1 MSMSESYVGLYVG
14 PLRQMCGQLSESE
27 LRVYVALSTYVDPLA
42 TCWPGINELHE
53 VTGVRHEDVMAA
65 LESLSERG
73 LVVFLRRGE
82 WDNLTRRMLP
92 NIYALTPDLVYI
104 RPELRGEVAAR
115 LENTRPQA
123 SLSEGMIPKTPLIP
137 ESNQKPEPATEPA
150 PSNQRQ
156 NHHHQPAP
164 ASSNGKRLPP
174 AAAGAA
180 AHEGNDPTASGETET
195 GDELKSSVTNTN
207 ANTRSQQ
214 REAQTPPPGSAP
226 PPSRDYT
233 KPLPTPLREQLAG
246 RVQSEAGPTT
256 IVQAREL
263 VDKFGPDL
271 VERGLVML
279 GAVLSKDTAI
289 RSPMGLLTSWLRR
302 GKIQADDQALARRM
316 QQRRSH
322 NAMFE
327 S

>member
-1 MSMSESYVGLYVG
+1 MNTESYVGLCVQ
-14 PLRQMCGQLSESE
+14 PLRQIIGQVSDCE
-27 LRVYVALSTYVDPLA
+27 LRVYVALSTYVDPYG
-42 TCWPGINELHE
+42 TCWPGINELHK
-53 VTGVRHEDVMAA
+53 VTGLRHEDVMAA
-65 LESLSERG
+65 LESLSGRG
-73 LVVFLRRGE
+73 LVVVVRRGE

-92 NIYALTPDLVYI
+92 NIYALTPDFVYI
-104 RPELRGEVAAR
+104 RPELRGEVAER
-115 LENTRPQA
+115 LKSVRPQA

-137 ESNQKPEPATEPA
+137 ESNQEPEPATEPA
-150 PSNQRQ
+150 PTNQRQ

-164 ASSNGKRLPP
+164 AASNGKPRPP

-195 GDELKSSVTNTN
+195 GDELNTTATNTN
-207 ANTRSQQ
+207 ANTRNTQ

-233 KPLPTPLREQLAG
+233 KPLGTPLREQLAN
-246 RVQSEAGPTT
+246 RVQSDAGPTT

-263 VDKFGPDL
+263 VDVYGPDL
-271 VERGLVML
+271 VERGLIML
-279 GAVLSKDTAI
+279 TAVLSKDTGI

-302 GKIQADDQALARRM
+302 GKIQADDQELERRLQDRRM
-316 QQRRSH
+316 YQGVI
-322 NAMFE
+322 E